1 MSNLDNITN
10 KIIADAQTR
19 VDEIIEETNKKIA
32 LLRNEN
38 DLEISKIE
46 NQTMA
51 KAEQES
57 KSEKEKIISRASL
70 MARDEELK
78 SKNELLNKVFSK
90 AKDKLSKISDDDYL
104 KFVEKTLKQET
115 LKGNEVLIPQAG
127 KENLLKDIGIKVA
140 ENKTIDSGFAL
151 ETDNV
156 ISNYTFDDLVD
167 FHRTEV
173 EGEVIGILFNGE
185 E

>member
-19 VDEIIEETNKKIA
+19 VDEIVEENIKRLA
-32 LLRNEN
+32 LLKEEN

-46 NQTMA
+46 NQILA
-51 KAEQES
+51 KADQES
-57 KSEKEKIISRASL
+57 KSEKEKIISRANL

-78 SKNELLNKVFSK
+78 SKNDLLNKVFDK
-90 AKDKLSKISDDDYL
+90 AKDKLSQISDDDYL
-104 KFVEKTLKQET
+104 KFVEKTLQQET

-127 KENLLKDIGIKVA
+127 KEHLLKDIGVKVA
-140 ENKTIDSGFAL
+140 EDKTIDSGFAL